1 MARVAVIGP
10 GAIGSVVAAAVERL
24 GRHDLTLCARRNPGS
39 LQVLDE
45 RSDQKTTL
53 ACRVAQARRQRS
65 DRPDGT
71 DRVPNERLPARGH
84 RRRGPRAGRR
94 MLGGGPAE
102 GAELPPETPDALVDH
117 FRALPPDTGS
127 SILLDRL
134 AGRPLEWDALNGVV
148 RRFGRRH
155 GIPTPVSDVVAP
167 LLAAISEGRGSFA
180 AS

>member
-1 MARVAVIGP
+1 
-10 GAIGSVVAAAVERL
+10 
-24 GRHDLTLCARRNPGS
+24 
-39 LQVLDE
+39 
-45 RSDQKTTL
+45 
-53 ACRVAQARRQRS
+53 
-65 DRPDGT
+65 
-71 DRVPNERLPARGH
+71 
-84 RRRGPRAGRR
+84 